1 MKQEHEN
8 MSTVMEKSRTNLGHF
23 QLNHVKDMDPLG
35 MTLENIYET
44 SKIEL
49 IEDPSSEYK

>member
-1 MKQEHEN
+1 MKQELEN
-8 MSTVMEKSRTNLGHF
+8 MSTVMEKSRTDLGHF

-35 MTLENIYET
+35 MALENIYET